1 VDDLC
6 SYPNNPLSTDT
17 RTRRVGSPASLI
29 STRAPRQ
36 HLDPG
41 PSPTSG
47 PHGQRP
53 HLNYS
58 HPERLPTRHPG
69 PLDGLAGSRRG
80 SLKYHRRLPPLA
92 ILPSNF
98 PFRIFSALPCGG
110 APPLR
115 PRPRSDSRGP
125 LWRTRRWSCQAGS
138 PYCRSAT
145 RCCSPAPS
153 CGSAARTPAGERACA
168 QPEPAA
174 NSNCQKIKAPPDQPL
189 GFLVW
194 S

>member
-17 RTRRVGSPASLI
+17 RTRRVGSPAALI

-58 HPERLPTRHPG
+58 HPERFPTGHPG

-98 PFRIFSALPCGG
+98 PFRIFRLCRAAAHLPQGLDLEAIRAARYGGLAGG
-110 APPLR
+110 AARPARHTAVPQQGAAPRRHRADPLHE
-115 PRPRSDSRGP
+115 PQQVS
-125 LWRTRRWSCQAGS
+125 
-138 PYCRSAT
+138 
-145 RCCSPAPS
+145 
-153 CGSAARTPAGERACA
+153 
-168 QPEPAA
+168 EPAHSR
-174 NSNCQKIKAPPDQPL
+174 NQLLTLTVKRLKRLPISL
-189 GFLVW
+189 LV